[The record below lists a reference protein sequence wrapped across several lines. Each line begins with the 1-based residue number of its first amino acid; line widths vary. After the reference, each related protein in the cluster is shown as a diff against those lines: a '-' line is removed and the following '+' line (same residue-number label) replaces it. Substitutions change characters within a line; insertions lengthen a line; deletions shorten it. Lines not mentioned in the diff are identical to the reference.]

1 MSASSS
7 GSTPGIAF
15 CTTRNKDG
23 TTCTCR
29 QYQDPEIITPGQPTL
44 CRECAHGRSNH
55 DGVPGKKQAQDHAW
69 SVDGIL
75 GKLNVDIPGIVAA
88 RQETL
93 TEFRKAKNR
102 GVGKNAGGSKLN
114 GVRTFLER
122 SFSIHLLTFAHKENR
137 CNTHR
142 VSHGR
147 CEEREAQ
154 GEIP

>member
-1 MSASSS
+1 M
-7 GSTPGIAF
+7 
-15 CTTRNKDG
+15 
-23 TTCTCR
+23 
-29 QYQDPEIITPGQPTL
+29 
-44 CRECAHGRSNH
+44 
-55 DGVPGKKQAQDHAW
+55 
-69 SVDGIL
+69 DGIL

-137 CNTHR
+137 CNIHR

-147 CEEREAQ
+147 CKEREAQ